1 MNKVLIPKQ
10 SDGKTEK
17 EEDDRERWRHFKV
30 MPTEEARRNSSL
42 DLAEACASPVP
53 VFRL

>member
-10 SDGKTEK
+10 SDGKTET
-17 EEDDRERWRHFKV
+17 EEDDRERGRHFKV